1 MPDMPD
7 TGYGIPADLRKI
19 MEDCRRIPRPWEMF
33 TPEIGDWEPAERS
46 QLDRIEDKLDR
57 VLGLP
62 TSGGIYVPTTE
73 EVARYG

>member
-7 TGYGIPADLRKI
+7 AGCQIPAGLSKI
-19 MEDCRRIPRPWEMF
+19 IEDQSRIPRPWEMF
-33 TPEIGDWEPAERS
+33 TPEVGGWEPAERS

-62 TSGGIYVPTTE
+62 TSGGIYVPTPE